1 MSMTALA
8 TSNRDRATYTRD
20 MDLSERRTAQRQLQ
34 TLGHD
39 ATRQSVM
46 EFQRAKGIQVDGIIG
61 PETSGALNNAMA
73 ERERSGVDR
82 NLRVVGERRAPSV
95 TDRAPDGT
103 TPARDL
109 ITRDEQRRT
118 TRTNGAELAPRSA
131 SERQKFEHY
140 ASIVRANGGQ
150 VNPNGQATVLG
161 IRAQDGVT
169 KKFEDKLVV
178 LQPNGRVL
186 ELDGS
191 TRPGNTTSRG
201 VAQIRTGNYQ
211 VVPNGPHYGK
221 PSWHVRTLGGSGNIP
236 AMRDTNR
243 DGRYSAAEKATRSTA
258 TEILFHVPNPKYN
271 DAIPTSIGCVNVKNA
286 DLQRFM
292 SAIGGRG
299 ASFNFS
305 LVDR

>member
-8 TSNRDRATYTRD
+8 TSPRDRAGFTRD
-20 MDLSERRTAQRQLQ
+20 MDPSERRTATRQLQ
-34 TLGHD
+34 ALGHD

-46 EFQRAKGIQVDGIIG
+46 DFQRGKGLKVDGIVG
-61 PETSGALNNAMA
+61 PETSGALGTAAA
-73 ERERSGVDR
+73 ERDRSGVDR
-82 NLRVVGERRAPSV
+82 NLRVVGERRARGVDERTPEG
-95 TDRAPDGT
+95 A
-103 TPARDL
+103 TPARNL
-109 ITRDEQRRT
+109 IRRDEERRT
-118 TRTNGAELAPRSA
+118 ARVAGTEAAPRNA
-131 SERQKFEHY
+131 TERQKFDHY
-140 ASIVRANGGQ
+140 ASIVRANGGK

-211 VVPNGPHYGK
+211 VDPNGAHYGK
-221 PSWHVRTLGGSGNIP
+221 PSWHVKTLGGSGNIP

-286 DLQRFM
+286 DLNRFM
-292 SAIGGRG
+292 AALGGRN
-299 ASFNFS
+299 ASFNFT